1 MPEVFGY
8 HIDSQLTLEDLCKKA
23 SAKLN
28 ALSRISY
35 YIDPLKRR
43 LLVIIFFTS
52 QFNYC
57 SLSCMFHSRKLS
69 NKINSLHERFQ
80 KNLQKLATEM
90 LKTYMGMAPQIMN
103 KVVPR
108 NYALNYNL
116 CRHPELAS
124 STINTFH
131 YGSESLSFLGPK
143 IWEMLPLDLKTSDF
157 LDSFKSRIK
166 NWRPQGCPC
175 RFCKS
180 YIYQVG
186 FTRISK

>member
-8 HIDSQLTLEDLCKKA
+8 HIDSQLTFEDLCKKA

-43 LLVIIFFTS
+43 LLVIIFFTF
-52 QFNYC
+52 QFNFC

-116 CRHPELAS
+116 CRHPELPS

-143 IWEMLPLDLKTSDF
+143 IWEILLLDLKNSDG

-166 NWRPQGCPC
+166 NW
-175 RFCKS
+175 
-180 YIYQVG
+180 
-186 FTRISK
+186 